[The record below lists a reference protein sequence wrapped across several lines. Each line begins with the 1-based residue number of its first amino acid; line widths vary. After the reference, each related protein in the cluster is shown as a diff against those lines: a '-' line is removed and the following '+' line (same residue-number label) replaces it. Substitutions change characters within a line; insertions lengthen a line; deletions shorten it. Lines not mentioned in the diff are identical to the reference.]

1 MSKTLEEELYAQ
13 RLRGLHNTILLLQ
26 NEMEN
31 LRNRGDALQQQR
43 YDIRQPIAF
52 GDANFSVAVYRLQN
66 MSIEQKKVVV
76 GNISQRVQEMI
87 HDDATHIVNVAAFF
101 YFKLET
107 LFAGVEL

>member
-13 RLRGLHNTILLLQ
+13 RIRGLHNTILLLQ

-31 LRNRGDALQQQR
+31 LRNRGDGQQQER

-76 GNISQRVQEMI
+76 GNILQRVQEMI
-87 HDDATHIVNVAAFF
+87 HDDPTHIVTAAAFF

-107 LFAGVEL
+107 LFAGVE